1 MRRYRATSKGRAWAV
16 LAAMT
21 MLPGCFYDPDY
32 VYVPNSSTPSTY
44 STYST
49 STPSAGTRERSYVS
63 PNGDMYFKKPGE
75 TTVVRRDGSV
85 TVVQRDRDG
94 TRTVV
99 GSGGVRVIPP
109 GSGSSRRRY

>member
-1 MRRYRATSKGRAWAV
+1 MRRYRATSSMGGAWAV
-16 LAAMT
+16 LIAIAV
-21 MLPGCFYDPDY
+21 LPGCFYDPDY
-32 VYVPNSSTPSTY
+32 VYVPSS

-49 STPSAGTRERSYVS
+49 STTSSGTRERSYVS

-99 GSGGVRVIPP
+99 GSGGVKVIPP
-109 GSGSSRRRY
+109 SGSSRRRY

>member
-1 MRRYRATSKGRAWAV
+1 MRRYRATSKVRAWAI
-16 LAAMT
+16 LATMT
-21 MLPGCFYDPDY
+21 VLPGCFYDPGY
-32 VYVPNSSTPSTY
+32 VYVPSSSPSTP
-44 STYST
+44 T
-49 STPSAGTRERSYVS
+49 SGTRERSYVS

-75 TTVVRRDGSV
+75 TTVVRRDGGV

-99 GSGGVRVIPP
+99 GSGGVKVVPP

>member
-1 MRRYRATSKGRAWAV
+1 MRRYRATSKGRAWAI

-32 VYVPNSSTPSTY
+32 VYVPNSPTPST
-44 STYST
+44 T
-49 STPSAGTRERSYVS
+49 SSGMRERSYVS

-75 TTVVRRDGSV
+75 TTVVRRDGGV

-94 TRTVV
+94 TRTLV
-99 GSGGVRVIPP
+99 GSGGVKVIPP
-109 GSGSSRRRY
+109 GSGSSRRRH